1 MNRAPC
7 TAGHAPPLHGMQLT
21 RGGTG
26 NVWLRHPQ
34 NLLIRAME
42 ALLAWQDR
50 ARERQKLG
58 QLDGRLLR
66 DIGVDRA
73 TADAEAY
80 KPFWRR

>member
-26 NVWLRHPQ
+26 NVSLRHQ
-34 NLLIRAME
+34 ENLLIRAME

-73 TADAEAY
+73 TAAAETF
-80 KPFWRR
+80 KPFWRK

>member
-7 TAGHAPPLHGMQLT
+7 TAGHAPPLHGLQLT
-21 RGGTG
+21 GGG
-26 NVWLRHPQ
+26 SGDIARLYPQ
-34 NLLIRAME
+34 NLLIRGME

-50 ARERQKLG
+50 ASERRKLG

-73 TADAEAY
+73 TADAETD
-80 KPFWRR
+80 KPFWRK